1 MLSSFG
7 QLVGER
13 TTHTSRSLTFEDSSE
28 ELFFC
33 RHFRY
38 LIVSRTRSSLI
49 LELGEDMV
57 ELEEPLFL
65 SDEPTVAAGELADG
79 GLAVQV

>member
-1 MLSSFG
+1 ML
-7 QLVGER
+7 R
-13 TTHTSRSLTFEDSSE
+13 TL
-28 ELFFC
+28 
-33 RHFRY
+33 FRY

-79 GLAVQV
+79 GLAVQVRISPPFEP